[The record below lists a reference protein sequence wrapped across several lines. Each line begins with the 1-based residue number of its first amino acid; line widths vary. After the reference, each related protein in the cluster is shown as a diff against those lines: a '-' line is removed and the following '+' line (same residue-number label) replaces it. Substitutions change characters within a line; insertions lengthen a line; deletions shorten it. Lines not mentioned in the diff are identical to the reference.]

1 MNFSFI
7 TLYTNNID
15 IAHSFYTEI
24 VGLKETRRFSP
35 GNNIRI
41 IFLSDG
47 NHFNLEL
54 IENGE
59 NWGGLSDKWPFTM
72 AFHTDSIEKTENF
85 LKSKNIS
92 FEPPVHIPGGPSMIF
107 IKDPDGVRIMMTTAQ
122 AH

>member
-7 TLYTNNID
+7 TLYTSNID
-15 IAHSFYTEI
+15 TSSSFYTEI

-35 GNNIRI
+35 GDKMRI

-59 NWGGLSDKWPFTM
+59 NWSGAGDKWPFTM
-72 AFHTDSIEKTENF
+72 AFHTDSIEKTEDF
-85 LKSKNIS
+85 LKSKGIS
-92 FEPPVHIPGGPSMIF
+92 CEAPVHIPGGPSMIF
-107 IKDPDGVRIMMTTAQ
+107 IKDPDGVRIMMTTAK